1 MTVLSYTMHDAQVK
15 QTPIKYQI
23 WTYGHFLIPSIH
35 QTLLYYTG
43 VGILNTGKQ
52 PVSFFSPITYGRIIC
67 TVVFTLLHYS
77 HVGEMFQKHVLLP
90 S

>member
-1 MTVLSYTMHDAQVK
+1 MMHKLNKHLSK
-15 QTPIKYQI
+15 IR
-23 WTYGHFLIPSIH
+23 YGHISHFLISSIH
-35 QTLLYYTG
+35 QKLLYYTG

-52 PVSFFSPITYGRIIC
+52 PVSFFRPITYGQIIC

-77 HVGEMFQKHVLLP
+77 HVGELFQKHVLFP